1 MKPESDKLPQF
12 EKALAELE
20 ALVEKLEA
28 GDLPLDES
36 LEDFKKGVE
45 LTRQCQAVL
54 EQAQQTVEKLLDPE
68 DESSAEPFTPHE

>member
-20 ALVEKLEA
+20 VLVEKLEA

-36 LEDFKKGVE
+36 LENFKKGVE
-45 LTRQCQAVL
+45 LTRQCQAAL
-54 EQAQQTVEKLLDPE
+54 DRAQQTVEKLLNPD
-68 DESSAEPFTPHE
+68 DASSAEPFSPDD

>member
-1 MKPESDKLPQF
+1 MKSESDKLPKF

-36 LEDFKKGVE
+36 LENFKKGVE

-54 EQAQQTVEKLLDPE
+54 ERAQQTVEKLLDPE
-68 DESSAEPFTPHE
+68 VESSAEPFTPDD

>member
-1 MKPESDKLPQF
+1 MKPETEKLPQF

-20 ALVEKLEA
+20 LLVEKLEA

-45 LTRQCQAVL
+45 LTRQCQTVL
-54 EQAQQTVEKLLDPE
+54 DRAQQTVEKLLNPD
-68 DESSAEPFTPHE
+68 DESSAEPFTPDD

>member
-1 MKPESDKLPQF
+1 MKPETEKLPQF

-20 ALVEKLEA
+20 LLVEKLEA

-54 EQAQQTVEKLLDPE
+54 DRAQQTVEKLLNPD
-68 DESSAEPFTPHE
+68 DESSAEPFTPDD